1 MLGLEAVRSFRLAI
15 FLFMMLFVAL
25 GCGRN
30 ERMDAV
36 YAQRCLSCHGAVGK
50 GDGPVSASLPV
61 RVPDF
66 RDTVQRKSVTQ
77 IRRLI
82 ANGKGMM
89 PAFEPALS
97 GAEIQDMV
105 IMVRLLSREDRDV
118 QWWEKFDSLVWA
130 HCSVPWDY
138 ALGYD
143 DPLEEN
149 KS

>member
-1 MLGLEAVRSFRLAI
+1 MLGLRNVACFRIVVLFLGLSLLA
-15 FLFMMLFVAL
+15 A
-25 GCGRN
+25 CGRN
-30 ERMDAV
+30 ERMDTL

-50 GDGPVSASLPV
+50 GNGPVSASLPV

-66 RDTVQRKSVTQ
+66 RETVQRKSVTQ

-89 PAFEPALS
+89 PAFEPALT

-138 ALGYD
+138 VLGYD
-143 DPLEEN
+143 DLPEE
-149 KS
+149 KSS